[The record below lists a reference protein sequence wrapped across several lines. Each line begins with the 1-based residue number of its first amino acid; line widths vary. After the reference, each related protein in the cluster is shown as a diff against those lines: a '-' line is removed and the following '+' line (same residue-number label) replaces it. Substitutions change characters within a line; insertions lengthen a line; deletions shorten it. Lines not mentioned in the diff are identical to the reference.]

1 MINQV
6 GHEASRTLSAIQGQF
21 ARLAYLVSLQDTAG
35 NYRHWGLAR
44 EFGDEEVSRAFR
56 HSHRMVLETVLQTD
70 LAELLGDLQLGAE
83 EEGQSPAQF
92 VEYLLST
99 PLVRTPEW
107 PSHSHEHFNF
117 VLESLRFLALAR
129 ARRS

>member
-21 ARLAYLVSLQDTAG
+21 ARLAYLASLQDAPG

-44 EFGDEEVSRAFR
+44 EFGDEEVSRAFH

-83 EEGQSPAQF
+83 EEGHSPAEF

-117 VLESLRFLALAR
+117 VLESLRSLALVR
-129 ARRS
+129 ASRS